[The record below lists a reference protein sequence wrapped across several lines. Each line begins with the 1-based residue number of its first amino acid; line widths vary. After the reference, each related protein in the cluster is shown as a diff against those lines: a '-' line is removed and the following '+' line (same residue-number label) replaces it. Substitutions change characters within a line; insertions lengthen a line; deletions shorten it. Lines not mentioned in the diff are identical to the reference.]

1 MRGVLHSVK
10 RLFTT
15 RDDDPGPSWH
25 EAGRFVRVGDRT
37 LHVVDAGPPAA
48 PAVLLIHG
56 FLHSSWT
63 WRHVVPAL
71 ARRHRVLAVDLPG
84 WGWSD
89 RRPAVCSI
97 EETSAL
103 VGGLLAELAVD
114 RLALAVGNSL
124 GGGVALHLALGGRPI
139 DRLLLVSP
147 LALPIPVPRGPLRLL
162 AHPAFGP
169 VFRATAGNPA
179 FVRRALEL
187 LVYRT
192 IPVDGQVLRGYE
204 PLARPGTLGSAC
216 ATARE
221 LGPSAARLAPR
232 LGELRV
238 PATVVWGSRDRVL
251 PLRYGRAVTGRLP
264 GAGLDV
270 FDGCGHCPQEE
281 QPARFVALVER
292 TLGAG
297 RAAGGAAAPS
307 PKLLVAS

>member
-1 MRGVLHSVK
+1 MRALLG
-10 RLFTT
+10 RLLGT

-25 EAGRFVRVGDRT
+25 EAGRFVQVGERR
-37 LHVVDAGPPAA
+37 LHVVDAGRGPT
-48 PAVLLIHG
+48 VLLLHG

-89 RRPAVCSI
+89 RVAGACSL
-97 EETSAL
+97 EETAAL
-103 VGGLLAELAVD
+103 VRGLLAELGVE
-114 RLALAVGNSL
+114 RLALAAGNSM
-124 GGGVALHLALGGRPI
+124 GGGVALRLALDALPV

-162 AHPAFGP
+162 GHPTFGP

-192 IPVDGQVLRGYE
+192 IPVDAQVLRGYE
-204 PLARPGTLGSAC
+204 PLARPGTLASAC

-232 LGELRV
+232 LGELQV

-251 PLRYGRAVTGRLP
+251 PLRYGRSVVARLP

-281 QPARFVALVER
+281 QPARFAALLER
-292 TLGAG
+292 LLGAG
-297 RAAGGAAAPS
+297 APAGGAAAS
-307 PKLLVAS
+307 APKLLVAS